1 MRFCRTSIDCC
12 YAVLHR
18 ACPVT
23 SAAHRAR
30 VGAELRRIRE
40 ALDLSGVAVGAA
52 LGWSQS
58 KVSRIE
64 TARFG
69 ATLSELAALLDY
81 YGVPEEVRA
90 ELLAVA
96 AEGDGLPGAW
106 IVRAGG
112 PKRRQDEVAAIES
125 RVSRI
130 RYYATITVP
139 GILQTPEYTRAI
151 TSAGGFGAPEAL
163 LASRQN
169 RQTLLAKEDAPKY
182 ALVLDQRAL
191 SRWAGGNH
199 VMTAQLAKLAD
210 AAAWPNVRLQVMP
223 PGGNAAAIALA
234 QFLMYDFRD
243 RTSPTVVQLE
253 SQTADVYLS
262 GDSDI
267 KVYAELFDRLQAE
280 AMEPEAS
287 VTYLRSQARKLRRSA
302 RSD

>member
-1 MRFCRTSIDCC
+1 M
-12 YAVLHR
+12 
-18 ACPVT
+18 T
-23 SAAHRAR
+23 SAAHRAH

-40 ALDLSGVAVGAA
+40 SLDLPGVAVGAA

-64 TARFG
+64 TGRFG

-81 YGVPEEVRA
+81 YAVPEEVRA

-112 PKRRQDEVAAIES
+112 PKRRQGEVAAIES
-125 RVSRI
+125 RVRRI

-139 GILQTPEYTRAI
+139 GLLQTPEYTRAI
-151 TSAGGFGAPEAL
+151 ASAGGFGAPEAL
-163 LASRQN
+163 LASRQE
-169 RQTLLAKEDAPKY
+169 RQTLLRREDAPEY
-182 ALVLDQRAL
+182 DLVLDQRAVG
-191 SRWAGGNH
+191 RWAGSND
-199 VMTAQLAKLAD
+199 VMSEQLDRLAD
-210 AAAWPNVRLQVMP
+210 VASWPTVRLQVVRS
-223 PGGNAAAIALA
+223 GGGATALALA

-262 GDSDI
+262 AESDI
-267 KVYAELFDRLQAE
+267 QAYAKLFAKLQTE
-280 AMEPEAS
+280 ALEPDAS
-287 VTYLRSQARKLRRSA
+287 MSYLRSEARKLRRSPR
-302 RSD
+302 RSTKGP